1 MFGSHRLIP
10 FFSHLFP
17 PLFCLINLKKQQ
29 QLPSSPPP
37 LLLLPKPTH
46 LVLYMDHRQVS
57 VFISLLLT
65 LHLSLLG
72 VIATKFTLVN
82 KCDYTVWPGIQ
93 SNAGAP
99 LSTTGFVLQPG
110 KSTPVTAAAGWSG
123 RFWGRTLCSQNST
136 GKFSCVTGD
145 CGSGKLECSGNGATG
160 ATLAEFTLGSF
171 GGLDFFDVSLVDGY
185 NVPMLVAPIGGSSAG
200 NCTATGCVGDL
211 NGACPSELRVMSE
224 DGKQGVACKSACEAF
239 RSPQYCC
246 TGAYETA
253 ETCKPTSYSRIFKSV
268 CPRAYSYAY
277 DDKTSTFTCANA
289 DYTITFCPAP
299 STSTTKAD
307 DIGVYWGQNSNEG
320 TLANTCE
327 SRKYSYVNIAFLTT
341 FGNGETPVLNLAGH
355 CNHSSK
361 GCTGLSLDIKSCQ
374 KQGIKVMLS
383 IGGGSSTSQLTS
395 SKDAKNVSDY
405 LWNNFLGGNS
415 SSRPL
420 GDAVL
425 DGIEFNPGDNGYS
438 IYWMDLA
445 RYLKSNSTQNVSI
458 GAAPQCPLV
467 SAENSTFSSGYFDY
481 LSVQF
486 YNNPPCNFVS
496 SSTSGFINAWHQWSN
511 LKVKK
516 IFLGLPASSDEAASG
531 YIPANLLNSQ
541 VLPIIRNSSNY
552 GGIMLWDRYSDVK
565 SRYSDSIE
573 FDTGAQASTPAKR
586 NKTHT
591 GNGKRHLVIR
601 IVIGVGAAI
610 TICLICYLSCVCWR
624 KYKAEVDTRNRQR
637 KLIHD
642 IGGAAMLSRMNYIA
656 KKFKREANAGDEI
669 EIFSFESM
677 VAATNNFSSSNKLG
691 EGGFGPVYMGRLTN
705 QQEIAIKRLSTSSG
719 QGLTEFKNEAK
730 LIAKLQHTNLVK
742 LIGLC
747 IQREERMLV
756 YEYMSN
762 GSLDLH
768 LFDSERRNV
777 LDWEKRLNIIEGIA
791 QGLLYLHKYSRLKV
805 IHRDLKAGNILLDD
819 EMKPKI
825 SDFGMARILGLTGSE
840 EKTNRIVGTHGY
852 MSPEYMLNGVVSP
865 KVDVFSFGVLLLEI
879 LSAKKNNSSY
889 NPDFPLLNLIGNAWK
904 LWNEGKALELMDHG
918 LNETCNPKEVLRCI
932 HIGLLCVQNVPT
944 DRPTMVDV
952 VSFLSNDAIQL
963 AQPKQPAFFI
973 NVDTNQQQLHTN
985 TQEIFSKNS
994 LTLSDVDGR

>member
-1 MFGSHRLIP
+1 
-10 FFSHLFP
+10 
-17 PLFCLINLKKQQ
+17 
-29 QLPSSPPP
+29 
-37 LLLLPKPTH
+37 
-46 LVLYMDHRQVS
+46 MDHRQVS

-82 KCDYTVWPGIQ
+82 KCDYTVWPGIL
-93 SNAGAP
+93 SNAGSP

-110 KSTPVTAAAGWSG
+110 QSTPVTAAAGWSG
-123 RFWGRTLCSQNST
+123 CFWGRTLCSRNST

-145 CGSGKLECSGNGATG
+145 CGSGKLECSGNGPTG

-185 NVPMLVAPIGGSSAG
+185 NVPMLVAPIGGSSAV

-224 DGKQGVACKSACEAF
+224 DGKQVVACKSACEAF
-239 RSPQYCC
+239 RLPQYCC
-246 TGAYETA
+246 SGAYETSD
-253 ETCKPTSYSRIFKSV
+253 TCKPSSYSRIFKSV
-268 CPRAYSYAY
+268 CPRAYSYVF
-277 DDKTSTFTCANA
+277 DDETSTFTCANA

-327 SRKYSYVNIAFLTT
+327 SRLYSYVNIAFLTT
-341 FGNGETPVLNLAGH
+341 FGNGETPVLNLSGH
-355 CNHSSK
+355 CNPSSK
-361 GCTGLSLDIKSCQ
+361 GCTGLSLDIRSCQ

-486 YNNPPCNFVS
+486 YNNPSCNFVS

-591 GNGKRHLVIR
+591 GKAPIPVESIKPHAGNGKRHLVIR

-705 QQEIAIKRLSTSSG
+705 QQEIAIKRLSKSSG

-768 LFDSERRNV
+768 LFDAERRNI

-879 LSAKKNNSSY
+879 LSAKKNNSSH
-889 NPDFPLLNLIGNAWK
+889 NPDFPLLNLIGHAWK

-918 LNETCNPKEVLRCI
+918 LNETCNTKEVLRCI

-985 TQEIFSKNS
+985 TKGIFSKNS

>member
-1 MFGSHRLIP
+1 MTRGILARDRVTRKYSRAFAHAPIPTRTTTRPARLLARMPITQLP
-10 FFSHLFP
+10 FAL
-17 PLFCLINLKKQQ
+17 PLVQVTLTFQSQFDLKKSKNGSKYEHDFPNHRSEMRVKSKCGV
-29 QLPSSPPP
+29 LR
-37 LLLLPKPTH
+37 LTLWF
-46 LVLYMDHRQVS
+46 LVLAIQILLSFDAEASTIVNQVKRTYMVRVN
-57 VFISLLLT
+57 
-65 LHLSLLG
+65 LHLSYVLLL
-72 VIATKFTLVN
+72 IYFLF
-82 KCDYTVWPGIQ
+82 W
-93 SNAGAP
+93 
-99 LSTTGFVLQPG
+99 VL
-110 KSTPVTAAAGWSG
+110 
-123 RFWGRTLCSQNST
+123 
-136 GKFSCVTGD
+136 
-145 CGSGKLECSGNGATG
+145 
-160 ATLAEFTLGSF
+160 
-171 GGLDFFDVSLVDGY
+171 
-185 NVPMLVAPIGGSSAG
+185 I
-200 NCTATGCVGDL
+200 
-211 NGACPSELRVMSE
+211 
-224 DGKQGVACKSACEAF
+224 
-239 RSPQYCC
+239 
-246 TGAYETA
+246 
-253 ETCKPTSYSRIFKSV
+253 
-268 CPRAYSYAY
+268 
-277 DDKTSTFTCANA
+277 
-289 DYTITFCPAP
+289 
-299 STSTTKAD
+299 STTKAD

-355 CNHSSK
+355 CDPSSK

-383 IGGGSSTSQLTS
+383 IGGVSSTYQLTS

-496 SSTSGFINAWHQWSN
+496 GNTSGFINAWHQWSN

-516 IFLGLPASSDEAASG
+516 IFLGLPASSDEAVSG
-531 YIPANLLNSQ
+531 YIPPNLLNSQ

-591 GNGKRHLVIR
+591 GNGKRHLV
-601 IVIGVGAAI
+601 
-610 TICLICYLSCVCWR
+610 
-624 KYKAEVDTRNRQR
+624 ETRNRQR

-656 KKFKREANAGDEI
+656 KKFKREANASDEI

-677 VAATNNFSSSNKLG
+677 VTATNNFSSSNKLG
-691 EGGFGPVYMGRLTN
+691 EGGFGPVYMVLPRCINFRNHLH
-705 QQEIAIKRLSTSSG
+705 KKVR

-768 LFDSERRNV
+768 LFDAERRNV

-889 NPDFPLLNLIGNAWK
+889 NPDFPLLNLIGHAWK

-918 LNETCNPKEVLRCI
+918 LNETCNTKEVLRCI

-985 TQEIFSKNS
+985 TKEIFSKNS